1 MRYNEE
7 DMYPS
12 AYRNLRVRYPAYR
25 GWDIFP
31 KDYWVT
37 YVPDFVIERENGKGI
52 LERAIAEVKCV
63 DKVYQSHISQ
73 LNSYVRNLSG
83 NNVKIVEKML
93 IVPAGVDVSLVPEDI
108 NVMYLRSF

>member
-1 MRYNEE
+1 
-7 DMYPS
+7 MYPS
-12 AYRNLRVRYPAYR
+12 GYRNLRVRYPAR
-25 GWDIFP
+25 LGWGIFQ

-37 YVPDFVIERENGKGI
+37 YVPDFVVERENRHGI
-52 LERAIAEVKCV
+52 IERAIAEVKCV

-83 NNVKIVEKML
+83 NNVKIKEKML

-108 NVMYLRSF
+108 YIMYLRGF